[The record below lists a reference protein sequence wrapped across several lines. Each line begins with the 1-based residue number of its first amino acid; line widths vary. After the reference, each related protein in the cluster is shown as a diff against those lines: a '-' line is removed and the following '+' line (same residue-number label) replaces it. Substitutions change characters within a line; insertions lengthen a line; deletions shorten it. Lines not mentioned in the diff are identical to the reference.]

1 MSTRQRV
8 YPMLRQPSVTTG
20 CRGRVPGCLSSSA
33 SGMGILRSGDRDGC
47 VGPRAE
53 DGSQWIDKVT
63 DTAEAEVPRARNNGS
78 RGRLRAY
85 EQIRRAIV
93 EGRYQAGQRL
103 VEKNLGE
110 EFDVSRTP
118 VREALR
124 TLESEGLVV
133 SLPNKGSVVRPL
145 SEQDIYD
152 IYDLRVRL
160 ESLAGEQ
167 AAHDP
172 QPEQLALLEAA
183 NEDFAALLPTFN
195 GNDLD
200 SVRGIEAVNRR
211 FHQGFIA
218 MADSWRLTQLLAR
231 TVDAVLVFQ
240 NFQSYEPEELKR
252 SLLFHQ
258 LIAQAIARRSPQRAG
273 RLISEH
279 ILLGRDILIERR
291 RESRA

>member
-1 MSTRQRV
+1 VADIAESE
-8 YPMLRQPSVTTG
+8 
-20 CRGRVPGCLSSSA
+20 A
-33 SGMGILRSGDRDGC
+33 
-47 VGPRAE
+47 PRAPSS
-53 DGSQWIDKVT
+53 GF
-63 DTAEAEVPRARNNGS
+63 

-85 EQIRRAIV
+85 EQIRQASV
-93 EGRYQAGQRL
+93 EGRYHAGQRL
-103 VEKNLGE
+103 VEKNIGE
-110 EFDVSRTP
+110 EFEVSRTP

-124 TLESEGLVV
+124 MLEAEGLVV

-160 ESLAGEQ
+160 ESLAAER
-167 AAHDP
+167 AARDP
-172 QPEQLALLEAA
+172 KPDQLALLEVA
-183 NEDFAALLPTFN
+183 NEDFAALLPSFN
-195 GNDLD
+195 GDD
-200 SVRGIEAVNRR
+200 IDVVRQIEAVNRR

-240 NFQSYEPEELKR
+240 NFQSYEPEELRR

-258 LIAQAIARRSPQRAG
+258 LIAGAIARRSPERAG

-279 ILLGRDILIERR
+279 ILLGRDILVERR
-291 RESRA
+291 RESAP